1 MCLNKCS
8 SQKCLGYL
16 KTENIAKNL
25 PTPNRFCSSKYL
37 KGKKRRKKEREEQR
51 EKKRE
56 GERGKAGRKE
66 GRNREGKKLRAPLKS
81 YLGL

>member
-37 KGKKRRKKEREEQR
+37 KGKKRRKRKRKRGAKREEERGGEREGR
-51 EKKRE
+51 EE
-56 GERGKAGRKE
+56 GRKE
-66 GRNREGKKLRAPLKS
+66 QRRKET
-81 YLGL
+81 